1 MIFTVYLFPEF
12 LRLALI
18 AGRLGNIFEV
28 DMLMEWCQKFKLEVE
43 AAVVAQCKQVKTTQR
58 KAKQ

>member
-1 MIFTVYLFPEF
+1 
-12 LRLALI
+12 LALI
-18 AGRLGNIFEV
+18 GGRLGNIFEV

-43 AAVVAQCKQVKTTQR
+43 AAIVAQPKQVKTMQR